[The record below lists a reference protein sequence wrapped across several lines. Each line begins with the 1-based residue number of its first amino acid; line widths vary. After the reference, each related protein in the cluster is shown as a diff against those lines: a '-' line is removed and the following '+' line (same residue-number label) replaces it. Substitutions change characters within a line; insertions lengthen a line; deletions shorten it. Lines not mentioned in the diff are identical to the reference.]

1 MGLRLGVGLGVGV
14 GVGLDDG
21 GRASDRLH
29 VQVVT
34 LVVPLDDAGLLKV
47 RPTVRVRLRLRLR
60 LRVFGLGI
68 GLGY

>member
-1 MGLRLGVGLGVGV
+1 MMAGEPPTGCALTLTLTLTRYT
-14 GVGLDDG
+14 
-21 GRASDRLH
+21 SDRLH